1 MSGYRHEPESL
12 KSALAAA
19 EQMRASGQDPDNIA
33 HWLLSSHSRC
43 QTLEDL
49 LVVTERYLHFGM
61 PEHELSEMRILVERL
76 REQDL
81 AREDGDEVESTLP
94 L

>member
-1 MSGYRHEPESL
+1 MSEHRHEPESL
-12 KSALAAA
+12 KMALAAA
-19 EQMRASGQDPDNIA
+19 AKMRAGNQDPDKVA
-33 HWLLSSHSRC
+33 HWLLTSHRRC

-49 LVVTERYLHFGM
+49 LVVAERYLYFGM
-61 PEHELSEMRILVERL
+61 PEHELSELRVLVERL

-81 AREDGDEVESTLP
+81 SREDGDEVEGTLP